1 MSFPVE
7 RRLAGLRELLQGPGL
22 ESLLDV
28 LLCLYRECSGAPLRR
43 ERSVQQFLEWA
54 SSTQTHRS
62 LQCSPPFGLC

>member
-1 MSFPVE
+1 MCSPVE

-43 ERSVQQFLEWA
+43 ERSVQQFLEWGECPA
-54 SSTQTHRS
+54 LGGSVQRGCVA
-62 LQCSPPFGLC
+62 LL